1 MRLKAIYHAYNSHL
15 DGNLVATRKDPI
27 DLVDLPAKIRDYYNE
42 GKADKFLVTKI
53 KGTNKWMLKSWR
65 SKKVG

>member
-1 MRLKAIYHAYNSHL
+1 MTQALINTSRHPRGR
-15 DGNLVATRKDPI
+15 DLVATRKDPI

-65 SKKVG
+65 SKKG